1 MLNWIRW
8 HWQLV
13 LLFVKVSRHRKLLSE
28 VFDNLDEDDGRRYH
42 LELRRLKQKIAKY
55 SKRGT
60 LTKPML
66 LRNEFF
72 NVLNSQQEEFFE
84 ENLEVFI
91 SMMAS
96 WFIKRKSEVKKDV
109 DIDDSLDNTI
119 EDSIVE
125 EASIDSEE
133 E

>member
-13 LLFVKVSRHRKLLSE
+13 LLFVKILSHRKLLSE

-42 LELRRLKQKIAKY
+42 LELRRLKNKVAKA
-55 SKRGT
+55 SRKKT

-72 NVLNSQQEEFFE
+72 NTLNSQQEEFFE
-84 ENLEVFI
+84 ENLEVLI

-96 WFIKRKSEVKKDV
+96 WLIKRKCEVKEDTP
-109 DIDDSLDNTI
+109 IDDLLDDTVQDPSI
-119 EDSIVE
+119 EE
-125 EASIDSEE
+125 GSIDSEE